1 MKKSILI
8 FLFLVAVK
16 SSMACINEYITLING
31 EVYYSD
37 GGYGRVSSKVIDSI
51 ELRNKSEKLFNCYQ
65 RTNSIE
71 TYSDY
76 AAALVYLGEYEEAKD
91 IYLEIEKRAPNLYTT
106 ASNLGTIYELTGK
119 VDSALI
125 WIKKSVELNPK
136 SHRGSE
142 WIHIKILEYK
152 LSKNSNIQS
161 SILAL
166 DFGNEK
172 LPANPNKYDLDQLH
186 EHIWHQLSERTS
198 FVKPKNEIVGN
209 IYFDL
214 GNILAQTRNLESALE
229 SYEAA
234 KEYGFQSE
242 LMNQR
247 VATLEKMTTPAK
259 IQNAR
264 EESKN
269 FIMRNF
275 EIFFWTS
282 LSVITAIF
290 LILVRMRRK
299 IRK

>member
-1 MKKSILI
+1 MKKSILL
-8 FLFLVAVK
+8 FLLFLVVK
-16 SSMACINEYITLING
+16 SSTACINEYVTLING
-31 EVYYSD
+31 DVHYSD
-37 GGYGRVSSKVIDSI
+37 GTYGRVASKVIDSL
-51 ELRNKSEKLFNCYQ
+51 ELTQKSKELLSSYKK
-65 RTNSIE
+65 TNSIE

-76 AAALVYLGEYEEAKD
+76 AAALIYLGKYEEAKT

-106 ASNLGTIYELTGK
+106 ASNLGTLYELTGK

-125 WIKKSVELNPK
+125 WIKKSVELNPE

-152 LSKNSNIQS
+152 RSKTSNIQS
-161 SILAL
+161 SILEL
-166 DFGNEK
+166 DFGNKE
-172 LPANPNKYDLDQLH
+172 LPANPNNYDLDQLK
-186 EHIWHQLSERTS
+186 EHIWHQLAERTT

-234 KEYGFQSE
+234 KEYGFEST
-242 LMNQR
+242 LMKQR
-247 VATLEKMTTPAK
+247 IETMQKMTTPAK
-259 IQNAR
+259 IQNTR
-264 EESKN
+264 DSSKS

-282 LSVITAIF
+282 LIVITTIF
-290 LILVRMRRK
+290 LFLVRMRRK
-299 IRK
+299 NRK